1 MNISLSEIIV
11 VFLVALVLF
20 GPEQLPVLARSLGK
34 IVGELKRGSD
44 SVRREFYNSVYKP
57 ADEVRRDL
65 SIDNRALRALKAEI
79 MAPPI
84 GSAPTNHRALQVPE
98 PEQEPKPQPQPP
110 SDSGPSASDSPTI
123 QTETK

>member
-1 MNISLSEIIV
+1 MSISFSEIIV
-11 VFLVALVLF
+11 IFLVALVLF

-98 PEQEPKPQPQPP
+98 PEPEPKPQPH
-110 SDSGPSASDSPTI
+110 SDSARSASDSPTI
-123 QTETK
+123 QTETT

>member
-1 MNISLSEIIV
+1 VSISFSEIIV
-11 VFLVALVLF
+11 IFLVALVLF

-98 PEQEPKPQPQPP
+98 PEPEPKPQPH
-110 SDSGPSASDSPTI
+110 SDSARSASDSPTI

>member
-1 MNISLSEIIV
+1 MSISFSEIIV
-11 VFLVALVLF
+11 IFLVALVLF
-20 GPEQLPVLARSLGK
+20 GPEQLPVLARSIGK

-98 PEQEPKPQPQPP
+98 PEPEPKPP
-110 SDSGPSASDSPTI
+110 SDSAPSASDSPTI

>member
-1 MNISLSEIIV
+1 MSISFSEIIV
-11 VFLVALVLF
+11 IFLVALVLF

-98 PEQEPKPQPQPP
+98 PEPEPKPQPH
-110 SDSGPSASDSPTI
+110 SDSARSASDSPTI

>member
-1 MNISLSEIIV
+1 MSISFSEIIV
-11 VFLVALVLF
+11 IFLVALVLF
-20 GPEQLPVLARSLGK
+20 GPEQLPVLARSIGK

-65 SIDNRALRALKAEI
+65 SIDSRALRALKAEI

-98 PEQEPKPQPQPP
+98 PEQETKPQPH
-110 SDSGPSASDSPTI
+110 SDSARSASDSPTI

>member
-65 SIDNRALRALKAEI
+65 SIDSRALRALKAEI

-84 GSAPTNHRALQVPE
+84 GSAPTNHRALQE
-98 PEQEPKPQPQPP
+98 PEPQPQPP

>member
-1 MNISLSEIIV
+1 MSISFSEIIV
-11 VFLVALVLF
+11 IFLVALVLF
-20 GPEQLPVLARSLGK
+20 GPEQLPVLARSIGK

-98 PEQEPKPQPQPP
+98 PEPEPKPQPP
-110 SDSGPSASDSPTI
+110 SDSAPSASDSPTI

>member
-1 MNISLSEIIV
+1 MSISFSEIIV
-11 VFLVALVLF
+11 IFLVALVLF

-57 ADEVRRDL
+57 AVEVRRDL

-98 PEQEPKPQPQPP
+98 PEPEPKPQPH
-110 SDSGPSASDSPTI
+110 SDSARSASDSPTI

>member
-1 MNISLSEIIV
+1 MSISLSEIIV
-11 VFLVALVLF
+11 IFLVALVLF
-20 GPEQLPVLARSLGK
+20 GPEQLPVLARSIGK

-98 PEQEPKPQPQPP
+98 PEQETKPQPP
-110 SDSGPSASDSPTI
+110 SDSAPSASDSPTI

>member
-1 MNISLSEIIV
+1 MSISFSEIIV
-11 VFLVALVLF
+11 IFLVALVLF

-65 SIDNRALRALKAEI
+65 SIDSRALRALKAEI

-98 PEQEPKPQPQPP
+98 PEQETKPQAP
-110 SDSGPSASDSPTI
+110 SDSAPSALDSPTI

>member
-1 MNISLSEIIV
+1 MSISFSEIIV
-11 VFLVALVLF
+11 IFLVALVLF
-20 GPEQLPVLARSLGK
+20 GPEQLPVLARSIGK

-98 PEQEPKPQPQPP
+98 PEPETKPQAP
-110 SDSGPSASDSPTI
+110 SDSAPSALESPTI